1 MANIVITKSMFCAR
15 TVAGGVVD
23 ALPYRSAPVAR

>member
-1 MANIVITKSMFCAR
+1 MVISIIAKSMFCAY
-15 TVAGGVVD
+15 TVSGGVVD

>member
-1 MANIVITKSMFCAR
+1 MANSIITKSMFCAR
-15 TVAGGVVD
+15 TFAGGVVD

>member
-1 MANIVITKSMFCAR
+1 MANGIITQSMFYAR
-15 TVAGGVVD
+15 TVSGGVVD